1 MSDVTDFENAAPQI
15 LAGLATVADASES
28 VLTVISAYGAVVVA
42 LTALVLILTKTDEIG
57 DAVKQLEAHFDAVLS
72 AENQV
77 LQMRDVAKQL
87 NAARAQL
94 DPIRQLSPGQSLTDA
109 QRATMD
115 STTDEVVR
123 TLGDS
128 SFWKRPFFPELVY
141 PGVPSGA
148 STDDHWS
155 GYLTPDP
162 SLAPGSLVF
171 DYRLTLA
178 AYLEAIVI
186 RLIVMLALEGK
197 FTPAHQREIAEIA
210 SQLEGYYNTIRAAIV
225 EIRKPTSI
233 EIGYF
238 GIPARSSWDTDGEPE
253 TPSAPFGRRYGAVE
267 KYSAYHIVDHWP
279 VQRFPTEVDQGME
292 GRWTDAIVRNFYA
305 TLGLGALARWKKV
318 YAAVSLPAV
327 KSCLI
332 QLKALAGQ
340 PSPQRLDPGSGWS
353 LREVDNLL
361 ATTILNQPT
370 TGSPT
375 SPISAIHLLRMINL
389 NVPTKLGVA
398 FGIFW

>member
-1 MSDVTDFENAAPQI
+1 
-15 LAGLATVADASES
+15 
-28 VLTVISAYGAVVVA
+28 
-42 LTALVLILTKTDEIG
+42 
-57 DAVKQLEAHFDAVLS
+57 VKQLEAHFDAVLS
-72 AENQV
+72 AEDQV

-94 DPIRQLSPGQSLTDA
+94 DPIRQLSPGQSLTDP

-141 PGVPSGA
+141 NS
-148 STDDHWS
+148 DFHDQWS
-155 GYLTPDP
+155 GNLTPDP
-162 SLAPGSLVF
+162 SLGPGSLVF
-171 DYRLTLA
+171 DYRFTLA

-197 FTPAHQREIAEIA
+197 FTPAYQRQISEIA
-210 SQLEGYYNTIRAAIV
+210 SQLEEHYNTIQAGITKIRQPTDMDIKYNGNTTSKWDAA
-225 EIRKPTSI
+225 EDTSRVP
-233 EIGYF
+233 F
-238 GIPARSSWDTDGEPE
+238 
-253 TPSAPFGRRYGAVE
+253 FGRIYGAVE
-267 KYSAYHIVDHWP
+267 KYSTYHIVDHWSA
-279 VQRFPTEVDQGME
+279 QRFPTEIDQLTP
-292 GRWTDAIVRNFYA
+292 GRWTDTIVGIFYA
-305 TLGLGALARWKKV
+305 TLGLGALARWKRV

-327 KSCLI
+327 RSCLI
-332 QLKALAGQ
+332 KLKALAGE
-340 PSPQRLDPGSGWS
+340 PSPRRLDPGSGWS

-375 SPISAIHLLRMINL
+375 NPISAIHLLRMINL
-389 NVPTKLGVA
+389 NVPTKLGVS
-398 FGIFW
+398 FGFW